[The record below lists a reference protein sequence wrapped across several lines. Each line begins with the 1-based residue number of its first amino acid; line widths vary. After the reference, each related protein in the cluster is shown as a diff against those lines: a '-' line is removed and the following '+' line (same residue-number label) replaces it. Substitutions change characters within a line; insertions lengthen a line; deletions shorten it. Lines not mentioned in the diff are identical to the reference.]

1 MRATVSNL
9 NPDRSVAF
17 VGRRRLTRT
26 APGGAA
32 NAYSRL
38 AVRPLTG
45 HIGAEV
51 DGVDF
56 ARPLDDE
63 LAGELRAALTE
74 WKVLFFRD
82 QHEFDHQAHLALA
95 GVWGEPEPNPFF
107 GKTETVG
114 ISRLA
119 KDETMIATENIWH
132 SDHSFM
138 AAPALGSIL
147 RAIEVPAVGGDT
159 MWADMAAAYDNLTD
173 PLKDRIEG
181 LTAAHD
187 WEPSWGQAMTPDQI
201 AALRPLQPGA
211 EHPVVVR
218 HPVTGRK
225 TLYVNRPFTT
235 HIVGLP
241 EQESEELLHELFLQA
256 RVPEYQVRFR
266 WQPGSVAIW
275 DNIATQHYA
284 INDYHPQ
291 RRVMERIAIAGVPL
305 A

>member
-1 MRATVSNL
+1 MRATVSTV

-17 VGRRRLTRT
+17 VGPRRLARTGPDAAENVYTR
-26 APGGAA
+26 
-32 NAYSRL
+32 L
-38 AVRPLTG
+38 VLHPLTG

-51 DGVDF
+51 EGVDF
-56 ARPLDDE
+56 DAALDAE
-63 LAGELRAALTE
+63 LAAELRAALAE

-82 QHEFDHQAHLALA
+82 QHEFDHAAHLALA
-95 GVWGEPEPNPFF
+95 AIWGEPEPNPFF
-107 GKTETVG
+107 GKTETAG

-119 KDETMIATENIWH
+119 KDASTIATENIWH

-138 AAPALGSIL
+138 AAPARGSIL
-147 RAIEVPAVGGDT
+147 RAVEVPAAGGDT
-159 MWADMAAAYDNLTD
+159 LWADMGAAYDNLTQE
-173 PLKDRIEG
+173 LKDRLEG
-181 LTAAHD
+181 LRAVHD

-235 HIVGLP
+235 HIVGMP
-241 EQESEELLHELFLQA
+241 EAESEELLRELFLQA

-305 A
+305 S